1 MICRA
6 DGKTFVTMIQ
16 TSHNNVI
23 LCRNLGVITSSLNLG
38 IKHVFDMLI
47 LWLCNFFFFTYMHF
61 PYYIQFQP
69 STNISPRA
77 LGPLANIG
85 SRVDTVFNMEKD
97 LYDYLHVDEGR

>member
-1 MICRA
+1 
-6 DGKTFVTMIQ
+6 
-16 TSHNNVI
+16 
-23 LCRNLGVITSSLNLG
+23 
-38 IKHVFDMLI
+38 
-47 LWLCNFFFFTYMHF
+47 MHF